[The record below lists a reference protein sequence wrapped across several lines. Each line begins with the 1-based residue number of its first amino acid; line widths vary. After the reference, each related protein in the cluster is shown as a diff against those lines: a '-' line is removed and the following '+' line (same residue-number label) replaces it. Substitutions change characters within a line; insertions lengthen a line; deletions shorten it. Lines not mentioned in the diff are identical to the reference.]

1 MGRKFLLLFLLTP
14 FLVMFLSTWI
24 IGPTMATGY
33 TDVAVSDART
43 MVESKPSLV
52 ILDVR
57 NQSEYYLGHIRNAK
71 LIPVWDLSARLNE
84 LNVSDEILVYC
95 EVGARSAAA
104 SQTLVDD
111 GFLHVY
117 NMLGGITAWA
127 NEGYPVYVR
136 YPSIQE
142 AINGANEGDTVFVSS
157 GLYVEHLAVNKS
169 LTLIGENEYSTII
182 DGTDNGTIFYV
193 TASNVSIS
201 DFTIQYCGCSCQGY
215 CGIDVGG
222 NQQNVNITNNNLAS
236 NGYGIKLDQA
246 QMVLICNNTIT
257 GPNRDWSILVSNSS
271 TVLMLRNNVTGNLNG
286 IEIENCSGTIVSGN
300 TVLNSFTGIFVSNS
314 NDDTFSGNTLSSNKN
329 YGIYVRQSS
338 NNTIF
343 HNSFLG
349 NTRHVLNFNSVDFWD
364 NGAEGN
370 YWSNYTGVDSDFDGI
385 GETSHV
391 LDANNTD
398 HYPLMGLFSS
408 FSTSLAKPVNV
419 ISNST
424 IESFE
429 YFESNSTIRMHVS
442 NMTENQTFGFVRI
455 SIPHVLMN
463 DTYKVLI
470 DGAEPYYVNY
480 TLHDNGTHRWIYFA
494 YEHSTLEIVIVPE
507 SPTLLI
513 LPLFMTTTL
522 LAVIVY
528 RRKHTLDNSAVHL
541 SEISN
546 LGM

>member
-142 AINGANEGDTVFVSS
+142 AINGANEEDTVFVSS

>member
-1 MGRKFLLLFLLTP
+1 LTP
-14 FLVMFLSTWI
+14 FLVMVLSSWI
-24 IGPTMATGY
+24 GGPTEATGY
-33 TDVAVSDART
+33 TDVAVSDAKT

-57 NQSEYYLGHIRNAK
+57 NQSEYDVGHIRNAK
-71 LIPVWDLSARLNE
+71 LIPIWDLSARLNE
-84 LNVSDEILVYC
+84 LNVSDEILMYC
-95 EVGARSAAA
+95 MAGARSATA

-117 NMLGGITAWA
+117 HMLGGITAWA

-142 AINGANEGDTVFVSS
+142 AINSANEGDTVFVSS
-157 GLYVEHLAVNKS
+157 GLYVEHLTVNKS
-169 LTLIGENEYSTII
+169 LTLFGENEYSTII
-182 DGTDNGTIFYV
+182 DGTDDGTIFYV

-215 CGIDVGG
+215 CGIDVEG

-236 NGYGIKLDQA
+236 NGYGIKLDQT
-246 QMVLICNNTIT
+246 QMVLISNNTIT
-257 GPNRDWSILVSNSS
+257 GPNRDWSILVFNSS
-271 TVLMLRNNVTGNLNG
+271 TVLILKNNVTGNLNG
-286 IEIENCSGTIVSGN
+286 IEIENCSDTMVSRN

-314 NDDTFSGNTLSSNKN
+314 NNDTFFGNTLSSNKN
-329 YGIYVRQSS
+329 YGIYVRQSG

-349 NTRHVLNFNSVDFWD
+349 NTRHVLNFNSMDFWD

-385 GETSHV
+385 GDTSHV
-391 LDANNTD
+391 LDADNTD

-408 FSTSLAKPVNV
+408 FSTSAGTDVDV

-424 IESFE
+424 IQSFE
-429 YFESNSTIRMHVS
+429 YSGPDSTVKYYGSNTSIVMQVS
-442 NMTENQTFGFVRI
+442 NMTGDQTYGFCRLAI
-455 SIPHVLMN
+455 SHSVMSPPYNITINGNPVPYTSTFEN
-463 DTYKVLI
+463 DTLSI
-470 DGAEPYYVNY
+470 
-480 TLHDNGTHRWIYFA
+480 IYFS
-494 YEHSTLEIVIVPE
+494 YQHSTLQIVIVPE
-507 SPTLLI
+507 FPFAPLLA
-513 LPLFMTTTL
+513 LFMIAT

-528 RRKHTLDNSAVHL
+528 RRKRSA
-541 SEISN
+541 
-546 LGM
+546 

>member
-1 MGRKFLLLFLLTP
+1 MDRKFFLLFLLTP
-14 FLVMFLSTWI
+14 FLVMFLSSWI
-24 IGPTMATGY
+24 GGPIMATGY
-33 TDVAVSDART
+33 TDVAVSDAKT

-57 NQSEYYLGHIRNAK
+57 NQSEYDLGHIRNAK

-95 EVGARSAAA
+95 KAGARSAAA

-142 AINGANEGDTVFVSS
+142 AINSANEGDTVFVSS
-157 GLYVEHLAVNKS
+157 GLYVEHLTVNKS

-182 DGTDNGTIFYV
+182 DGTDDGTIFYV

-215 CGIDVGG
+215 CGIDVEG

-236 NGYGIKLDQA
+236 NGYGIKLDQT
-246 QMVLICNNTIT
+246 QMVLISNNTIT

-271 TVLMLRNNVTGNLNG
+271 TVLMLKNNVTGNLNG
-286 IEIENCSGTIVSGN
+286 IEIENCSDTIVSGN

-314 NDDTFSGNTLSSNKN
+314 NNDTFFGNTLSSNKN

-408 FSTSLAKPVNV
+408 FSTSAGAGVDV

-424 IESFE
+424 IQSFE
-429 YFESNSTIRMHVS
+429 YSGPDSTVKYYGSNTSIVMQVS
-442 NMTENQTFGFVRI
+442 NMTGDQTYGFCRLA
-455 SIPHVLMN
+455 IPHGAISPPYNITMN
-463 DTYKVLI
+463 GNPV
-470 DGAEPYYVNY
+470 PY
-480 TLHDNGTHRWIYFA
+480 TSTFENGTLSIIYFS
-494 YEHSTLEIVIVPE
+494 YQHSTLQIVIVPE
-507 SPTLLI
+507 FPFAPLLA
-513 LPLFMTTTL
+513 LFMIAT

-528 RRKHTLDNSAVHL
+528 RRKRSA
-541 SEISN
+541 
-546 LGM
+546 